1 MTIDRQTLLQR
12 LEGEQGDA
20 VVARI
25 VGYLEREDT
34 RIVSDRTSKVSV
46 SEALRLWRTRLLN
59 TDITGQTLHGIESLL
74 SRLQTFA
81 PQRKL
86 EQVAFIGSETA
97 ANLFF
102 ERTSHSFVGA
112 VLVDT
117 GGKGNPSML

>member
-1 MTIDRQTLLQR
+1 MTVDRQTLLQR
-12 LEGEQGDA
+12 LEGERDDA

-25 VGYLEREDT
+25 RGYLEREDT
-34 RIVSDRTSKVSV
+34 RLVSDRTSKVSV

-74 SRLQTFA
+74 SRLQSFA

-86 EQVAFIGSETA
+86 DQFAFIGSDAA

-117 GGKGNPSML
+117 DGNGKP